1 MSRRFS
7 SSSIQH
13 WDFNYVVPGNGR
25 EIGDLDDKSGLAHR
39 IMLVNLLHLLGAN
52 QD

>member
-7 SSSIQH
+7 SSFIRH

-25 EIGDLDDKSGLAHR
+25 EIDDLDNKSELVHR
-39 IMLVNLLHLLGAN
+39 IILVNLLHLLGAN
-52 QD
+52 QG